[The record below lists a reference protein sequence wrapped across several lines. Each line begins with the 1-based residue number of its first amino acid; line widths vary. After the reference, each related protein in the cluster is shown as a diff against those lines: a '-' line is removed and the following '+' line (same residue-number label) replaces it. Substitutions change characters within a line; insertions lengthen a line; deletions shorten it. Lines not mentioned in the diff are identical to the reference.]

1 MSNATRKQSRS
12 RLYGRAIDVARIVG
26 CDQSTVARWKS
37 QPGFPLVADDG
48 TFELFAVL
56 NWHIRRQVAT
66 EQQAELMP
74 ELSGP
79 VDSEAL
85 ERYRAARAGLAEIE
99 LAQRRGEVIL
109 LNDFE
114 EVVQAIFGPL
124 RSLAEFVKRLE
135 NTELLDRL
143 NECNQQVLAGLE
155 KLYSQTDS
163 ESEQDSGD

>member
-1 MSNATRKQSRS
+1 MSNATRKTSRT
-12 RLYGRAIDVARIVG
+12 RQIGRAIDVARIVG

-37 QPGFPLVADDG
+37 QPDFPPVAADG

-56 NWHIRRQVAT
+56 NWYIRRQVLA

-114 EVVQAIFGPL
+114 DIAPAIFGPY

-135 NTELLDRL
+135 NAELLDRI
-143 NECNQQVLAGLE
+143 NEANQQVLSGLE
-155 KLYSQTDS
+155 KLFQVTAN
-163 ESEQDSGD
+163 EIEQD

>member
-1 MSNATRKQSRS
+1 MSNATRKATRS
-12 RLYGRAIDVARIVG
+12 RQIGRAIDVARIIG
-26 CDQSTVARWKS
+26 CDQSTVSRWKS
-37 QPGFPLVADDG
+37 QPDFPPVAADG

-56 NWHIRRQVAT
+56 SLYIRRQVLA

-114 EVVQAIFGPL
+114 EVVQAIFGPY

-135 NTELLDRL
+135 NAELLERI
-143 NECNQQVLAGLE
+143 NEANQQVLRGLE
-155 KLYSQTDS
+155 KLYQNREDS
-163 ESEQDSGD
+163 DSAT

>member
-1 MSNATRKQSRS
+1 MSDATRNKRRA
-12 RLYGRAIDVARIVG
+12 RLRGRAIDVSRIVG

-37 QPGFPLVADDG
+37 QPDFPPVAADG

-56 NWHIRRQVAT
+56 NWHIRKQVAAERET
-66 EQQAELMP
+66 ELMP

-114 EVVQAIFGPL
+114 AVMPSLFGPWRTFSEHL
-124 RSLAEFVKRLE
+124 KRLE
-135 NTELLDRL
+135 NPELLERL
-143 NECNQQVLAGLE
+143 EQANERVLAGLE
-155 KLYSQTDS
+155 KLYQVTSDIDS
-163 ESEQDSGD
+163 AT